1 MYGGVLGW
9 LDRLP
14 TGVTVTAGGG
24 RAGRVTEGWAR
35 DEAGGGGVLGGGG
48 PAARVKF
55 VPDHAGR
62 ADGRDSCCL
71 WQELAPT
78 HTFLFRG
85 RRQRPA
91 LHPVSPKAFEV
102 PITCPSASSACT
114 SKR

>member
-14 TGVTVTAGGG
+14 TGGTVTAGGG
-24 RAGRVTEGWAR
+24 RGGR
-35 DEAGGGGVLGGGG
+35 GGLLGRGRA
-48 PAARVKF
+48 AARVKF

-62 ADGRDSCCL
+62 ADGRDSCSL